1 MIPAAETPG
10 GEPRQ
15 YASRMRRATATEEQ
29 APEKT
34 RAARLSPD
42 GPVP

>member
-1 MIPAAETPG
+1 MEPAETAS
-10 GEPRQ
+10 GEPRPS
-15 YASRMRRATATEEQ
+15 ARRLRRATATEEQ